1 MSERTLKRIVVVVAL
16 LVFGYGLVTI
26 VRSGL
31 DPDDAGGGSDSDLA
45 RIVSELEPSG
55 VDRVLLVDGGD
66 TVRLAREEGRWT
78 VNGFRAD
85 SGRVARFW
93 NALMEEDPGDP
104 VVRNPENHSRLGVT
118 GEQAGRIVITTGDG
132 ERHEILVG
140 DSGPS
145 YPSVYVRT
153 AGSDEVHLLQSSL
166 SVSAGQSVTTWRDHT
181 IVRVDT
187 SRVQEVEVTAP
198 TDAYTLSRADG
209 DWTVDGAPATEA
221 QARNLLGGLSRVL
234 ASDFYPVEGT
244 WPESV
249 TDAEDTTERRLVAL
263 ASPDDTLASLTIRGS
278 EGAGLAVRVAGDS
291 TVYEIAPFDIG
302 RLFPPREALLGE
314 GGNGED
320 AEEESGS
327 AGGEPGAGGGD
338 GA

>member
-1 MSERTLKRIVVVVAL
+1 MSERTLKRIVLVVAL

-26 VRSGL
+26 IRSGL
-31 DPDDAGGGSDSDLA
+31 DPDDGDGGSDSDLA
-45 RIVSELEPSG
+45 RVVSELEPSS

-93 NALMEEDPGDP
+93 NALTEEDPGDP
-104 VVRNPENHSRLGVT
+104 VVRNPDNHSRLGVT
-118 GEQAGRIVITTGDG
+118 GEQARRIVITTADG

-187 SRVQEVEVTAP
+187 SRVQEVEVTTP
-198 TDAYTLSRADG
+198 TDGYTLSRADG
-209 DWTVDGAPATEA
+209 DWTVDGARVTDA

-234 ASDFYPVEGT
+234 ASDFYPEEGT

-263 ASPDDTLASLTIRGS
+263 ASPDDTLTALTIRGS
-278 EGAGLAVRVAGDS
+278 EDAGLAVRVAGDS

-302 RLFPPREALLGE
+302 RLFPPRGSLLGE
-314 GGNGED
+314 GGNGD
-320 AEEESGS
+320 ESGG